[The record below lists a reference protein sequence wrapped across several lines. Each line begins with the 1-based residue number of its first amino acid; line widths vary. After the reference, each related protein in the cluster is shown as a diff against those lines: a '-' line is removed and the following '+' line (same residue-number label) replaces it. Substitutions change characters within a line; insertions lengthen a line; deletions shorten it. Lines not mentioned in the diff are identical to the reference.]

1 MNRYKLV
8 DKETKKQKG
17 VLKCDLEKLKKKL
30 RPRII
35 AGVCCTLIVGSTLGV
50 FYESVDNVKDTI
62 EEANAKHMI
71 SQAVDS
77 SLDLSHIRFEND
89 VQDEIEGRVEYLEE
103 VFNGFDNDDLVNYPV
118 ITKLSDDFKE
128 IINDSINASG
138 ERYHTSQLTNV
149 RDELRNICDSVKDL
163 LEKMNKLNRKDEEED
178 KKNKD
183 DKEVYPFGDKNTDIF
198 YKESLD
204 TGRRL

>member
-17 VLKCDLEKLKKKL
+17 ILKCDLEKLKKEL

-50 FYESVDNVKDTI
+50 FYEAVDNAKDTV

-71 SQAVDS
+71 SQVVDS
-77 SLDLSHIRFEND
+77 SLDLSHIRLENE
-89 VQDEIEGRVEYLEE
+89 VQDEIDGRVEYLEE

-138 ERYHTSQLTNV
+138 EKYRTSELTNV

-163 LEKMNKLNRKDEEED
+163 LEKMNKLNHKNEEED

-183 DKEVYPFGDKNTDIF
+183 DKEVYPFGDKKTDIF

>member
-89 VQDEIEGRVEYLEE
+89 VQDEIDGRIEYLEE

-138 ERYHTSQLTNV
+138 ERYRTSQLTNV
-149 RDELRNICDSVKDL
+149 RDELRNICDSVKDV
-163 LEKMNKLNRKDEEED
+163 LEKMNKLNRKDEED

-183 DKEVYPFGDKNTDIF
+183 DKEVYPFGDKKADIF

>member
-71 SQAVDS
+71 SQVADS
-77 SLDLSHIRFEND
+77 SVDLSHIRFEND

-138 ERYHTSQLTNV
+138 ERYRTSQLTNV
-149 RDELRNICDSVKDL
+149 RDELRNICDSVKDV

-183 DKEVYPFGDKNTDIF
+183 DKEVYPFGDKKTDIF
-198 YKESLD
+198 YRESLD

>member
-77 SLDLSHIRFEND
+77 SVDLSHIRFEND

-138 ERYHTSQLTNV
+138 ENYRTSQLTNV
-149 RDELRNICDSVKDL
+149 RDELRNICDSVKDV
-163 LEKMNKLNRKDEEED
+163 LEKMNKLNRKDEED

-183 DKEVYPFGDKNTDIF
+183 DKEVYPFGDKKADIF

>member
-138 ERYHTSQLTNV
+138 ENYRTSQLTNV
-149 RDELRNICDSVKDL
+149 RDELRNICDSVKDV
-163 LEKMNKLNRKDEEED
+163 LEKMNKLNHKNEDED

-183 DKEVYPFGDKNTDIF
+183 DKEVYPFGDKKTDIF

>member
-77 SLDLSHIRFEND
+77 SVDLSHIRFENE

-138 ERYHTSQLTNV
+138 ERYRTSQLTNV
-149 RDELRNICDSVKDL
+149 RDELRNICDSVKDV

-178 KKNKD
+178 KKNKN
-183 DKEVYPFGDKNTDIF
+183 DKEVYPFGDKKTDIF

>member
-1 MNRYKLV
+1 
-8 DKETKKQKG
+8 
-17 VLKCDLEKLKKKL
+17 
-30 RPRII
+30 
-35 AGVCCTLIVGSTLGV
+35 
-50 FYESVDNVKDTI
+50 
-62 EEANAKHMI
+62 MI
-71 SQAVDS
+71 SQVADS
-77 SLDLSHIRFEND
+77 SVDLSHIRFENE
-89 VQDEIEGRVEYLEE
+89 VQDEIEGRIEYLEE

-138 ERYHTSQLTNV
+138 ENYRTSQLTNV
-149 RDELRNICDSVKDL
+149 RDELRNICDSVKDV
-163 LEKMNKLNRKDEEED
+163 LEKMNKLNRKDEED

-183 DKEVYPFGDKNTDIF
+183 DKEVYPFGDKKVDIF

>member
-17 VLKCDLEKLKKKL
+17 ILKCDLEKLKKKL

-71 SQAVDS
+71 SQVADS
-77 SLDLSHIRFEND
+77 SVDLSHIRFEND

-138 ERYHTSQLTNV
+138 ENYRTSQLTNV
-149 RDELRNICDSVKDL
+149 RDELRNICDSVKDV
-163 LEKMNKLNRKDEEED
+163 LEKMNKLNRKDEED

-183 DKEVYPFGDKNTDIF
+183 DKEVYPFGDKKTDIF

>member
-1 MNRYKLV
+1 
-8 DKETKKQKG
+8 
-17 VLKCDLEKLKKKL
+17 
-30 RPRII
+30 
-35 AGVCCTLIVGSTLGV
+35 
-50 FYESVDNVKDTI
+50 
-62 EEANAKHMI
+62 MI

-138 ERYHTSQLTNV
+138 ERYRTSQLTNV
-149 RDELRNICDSVKDL
+149 RDELRNICDSVKDV
-163 LEKMNKLNRKDEEED
+163 LEKMNKLNRKDEED

-183 DKEVYPFGDKNTDIF
+183 DKEVYPFGDKKVDIF

>member
-138 ERYHTSQLTNV
+138 ERYRTSQLTNV
-149 RDELRNICDSVKDL
+149 RDELRNICDSVKDV
-163 LEKMNKLNRKDEEED
+163 LEKMNKLNRKDEED

-183 DKEVYPFGDKNTDIF
+183 DKEVYPFGDKKADIF